1 MKIKLMLNNDE
12 RLFEV
17 EPGEMLVD
25 VLRKYGFTSVRR
37 GCDTGSCGVCTILL
51 DGNPI
56 PSCSTLAV
64 RAEGHHV
71 TTVDGVQEEA
81 ERIGQ
86 FLIAEGV
93 EQCGFCSPGFV
104 LTAIAM
110 KRQLKNPTLE
120 EMKHFLV
127 GNLCRCSG
135 YEGHIRALKKY
146 MEVE

>member
-1 MKIKLMLNNDE
+1 MKIKLILNNDE
-12 RLFEV
+12 RVFEV

-25 VLRKYGFTSVRR
+25 VLRRYGFTSVRR
-37 GCDTGSCGVCTILL
+37 GCDTGACGVCTVLL
-51 DGNPI
+51 DGKPI

-64 RAEGHHV
+64 RVENHHV
-71 TTVDGVQEEA
+71 TTVEGVQEEA

-86 FLIAEGV
+86 FLTAEGV

-104 LTAIAM
+104 LTSIAM

-120 EMKHFLV
+120 DMKHFLV